1 MGWRC
6 LILVAPLLLD
16 GERTPTRGLLGVRSD
31 GSAVLGDGKCG
42 LAIMVGRRQGV
53 KWPNRIHSRVDAY
66 PPCGARGYSSCD
78 FLVCPPIVTHGSGV
92 DLPRTWYAG
101 PMPRAVREDAL
112 SVPVTRDGKIYFR
125 NVPISA
131 KDLPDKI
138 REGLK
143 NGAEKKVYLRA
154 DTRARYGDVKQAL
167 IEIRQAGIENVCFLT
182 EKLQP

>member
-1 MGWRC
+1 MRPSYHGW
-6 LILVAPLLLD
+6 
-16 GERTPTRGLLGVRSD
+16 TKT
-31 GSAVLGDGKCG
+31 
-42 LAIMVGRRQGV
+42 GV

-66 PPCGARGYSSCD
+66 PLVGLAVTLLVI
-78 FLVCPPIVTHGSGV
+78 FVVCPPIVTHGSGV

-112 SVPVTRDGKIYFR
+112 SVAVTRDGKIYFR

-131 KDLPDKI
+131 KNLPDKI

-154 DTRARYGDVKQAL
+154 DARARYGDVKQAL
-167 IEIRQAGIENVCFLT
+167 IEIRQTGIDNVCFLA